1 MLHTAKTAL
10 DSKFYWFPYFCM
22 TNNELK
28 KWIGMFCSR
37 YHGFVSWPCPSY
49 VPELW
54 CQNCTFYSGCWAVLW
69 CGSST
74 GYGTPG
80 THGARGGRY
89 VHLQHSAATWPE
101 QIQIVQAAICS
112 DCTFYAIWCWMCLH
126 KVAAGGWMLQQRP
139 ALAGSPNITLLNRKT
154 AGNSFYWNCSRCIVT
169 IHQFNGGLWYLVY
182 PANHSPKIPLF
193 VNLMTR
199 KHYNLLLKTINGIE
213 YTKKN
218 KYYVESRVESPVYEP
233 PPILSVLKVLK
244 VQ

>member
-1 MLHTAKTAL
+1 MFHQISTKLDDKKFHYLLNSNLLNKPSTKTKKQLMFKAEWFARKKYALAFSALFPRSAATLHTAKTAL

-80 THGARGGRY
+80 THGALEAGD
-89 VHLQHSAATWPE
+89 T
-101 QIQIVQAAICS
+101 
-112 DCTFYAIWCWMCLH
+112 CTY
-126 KVAAGGWMLQQRP
+126 
-139 ALAGSPNITLLNRKT
+139 ST
-154 AGNSFYWNCSRCIVT
+154 A
-169 IHQFNGGLWYLVY
+169 
-182 PANHSPKIPLF
+182 
-193 VNLMTR
+193 
-199 KHYNLLLKTINGIE
+199 
-213 YTKKN
+213 
-218 KYYVESRVESPVYEP
+218 P
-233 PPILSVLKVLK
+233 PPDRSRYR
-244 VQ
+244 

>member
-1 MLHTAKTAL
+1 MSVQCFLQISTKLDDKKFHYLLNSNLLNKPSTKTKKQLMFKAEWFARKKYALAFSVLFPRSAATLHTAKTAL

-74 GYGTPG
+74 GYGTLG

-139 ALAGSPNITLLNRKT
+139 ALAGSPIHFTEQE
-154 AGNSFYWNCSRCIVT
+154 NCWK
-169 IHQFNGGLWYLVY
+169 QF
-182 PANHSPKIPLF
+182 
-193 VNLMTR
+193 
-199 KHYNLLLKTINGIE
+199 LLKLFE
-213 YTKKN
+213 VHYDYT
-218 KYYVESRVESPVYEP
+218 S
-233 PPILSVLKVLK
+233 I
-244 VQ
+244 